1 MVFASYCTRAIPC
14 KGGFTMDHR
23 ARIQRIDIERH
34 AQGLTIRQLADMCQ
48 LSASTVSR
56 TLSRKTDPTEYTMH
70 AMEESLGITDS
81 KAEDPAVAALPDDP
95 IVERY
100 INLQDIRIAWL
111 RAFYNRELAEK
122 DRWIHFLII
131 LCLLLVFLLLIF
143 CFIMES
149 PI

>member
-1 MVFASYCTRAIPC
+1 
-14 KGGFTMDHR
+14 MDHR

-34 AQGLTIRQLADMCQ
+34 AQGLTIQQLADMCQ

-70 AMEESLGITDS
+70 AMEESLGISDS
-81 KAEDPAVAALPDDP
+81 KAEDPAAAALPDDP
-95 IVERY
+95 VVESY
-100 INLQDIRIAWL
+100 IHLQDIRVARL

-131 LCLLLVFLLLIF
+131 LCLLLVSLLLIF

>member
-1 MVFASYCTRAIPC
+1 
-14 KGGFTMDHR
+14 MDNR

-34 AQGLTIRQLADMCQ
+34 DQGLTIQQFADMCQ

-56 TLSRKTDPTEYTMH
+56 TLSGKTDPTEYTMH
-70 AMEESLGITDS
+70 AMEEALGVTDS
-81 KAEDPAVAALPDDP
+81 KAEDPAVSALPDDP
-95 IVERY
+95 VVARY
-100 INLQDIRIAWL
+100 IHLQDIRVARL

-131 LCLLLVFLLLIF
+131 LCLLLVFLLLVF

>member
-1 MVFASYCTRAIPC
+1 
-14 KGGFTMDHR
+14 MDNR
-23 ARIQRIDIERH
+23 ARVQRIDIERH
-34 AQGLTIRQLADMCQ
+34 AQGLSIQQLADMCQ
-48 LSASTVSR
+48 ISASTVSR

-70 AMEESLGITDS
+70 AMEESLGISDS
-81 KAEDPAVAALPDDP
+81 KAEDPVAAALPDDT

-100 INLQDIRIAWL
+100 INLQDIRISRL

-131 LCLLLVFLLLIF
+131 LCLLLVSILLVF

>member
-1 MVFASYCTRAIPC
+1 
-14 KGGFTMDHR
+14 MDHR

-34 AQGLTIRQLADMCQ
+34 AQGLTIQQLADMCQ
-48 LSASTVSR
+48 ISASTVSR

-81 KAEDPAVAALPDDP
+81 KAEDPAAALPDDP
-95 IVERY
+95 IVESY
-100 INLQDIRIAWL
+100 IHLQDIRVARL

-131 LCLLLVFLLLIF
+131 LCLLLVSLLLIF

>member
-1 MVFASYCTRAIPC
+1 
-14 KGGFTMDHR
+14 MDNR

-34 AQGLTIRQLADMCQ
+34 DHGLPIQQLADMCQ

-56 TLSRKTDPTEYTMH
+56 ALSRKTDPTEYTMH

-81 KAEDPAVAALPDDP
+81 KAEDPAVSALPDDP
-95 IVERY
+95 VVVRY
-100 INLQDIRIAWL
+100 IHLQDIRVARL

-131 LCLLLVFLLLIF
+131 LCLLLVFLLLVF

-149 PI
+149 HI

>member
-1 MVFASYCTRAIPC
+1 
-14 KGGFTMDHR
+14 MDNR

-34 AQGLTIRQLADMCQ
+34 AQGLTIQQLADMCQ

-56 TLSRKTDPTEYTMH
+56 TLSRKTDPTEYTMR

-81 KAEDPAVAALPDDP
+81 KAEDPAAALPDDP
-95 IVERY
+95 VVASY
-100 INLQDIRIAWL
+100 IHLQDIRVARL

-131 LCLLLVFLLLIF
+131 LCLLLVSLLLVF

>member
-1 MVFASYCTRAIPC
+1 
-14 KGGFTMDHR
+14 MDNR

-34 AQGLTIRQLADMCQ
+34 AQGLSIQQLADMCQ

-81 KAEDPAVAALPDDP
+81 KAEDPAAAALPDDP
-95 IVERY
+95 VVASY
-100 INLQDIRIAWL
+100 IHLQDICVARL

-131 LCLLLVFLLLIF
+131 LCLLLVSLFLIF

-149 PI
+149 LI

>member
-1 MVFASYCTRAIPC
+1 
-14 KGGFTMDHR
+14 MDNR

-34 AQGLTIRQLADMCQ
+34 DHGLTIQQLADMCQ

-56 TLSRKTDPTEYTMH
+56 ALSRKTDPTEYTMH

-81 KAEDPAVAALPDDP
+81 KAEDPAVSALPDDP
-95 IVERY
+95 VVVRY
-100 INLQDIRIAWL
+100 IHLQDIRVARL

-131 LCLLLVFLLLIF
+131 LCLLLVFLLLVF

-149 PI
+149 HI

>member
-1 MVFASYCTRAIPC
+1 
-14 KGGFTMDHR
+14 MDHR

-70 AMEESLGITDS
+70 AMEESLGISDS
-81 KAEDPAVAALPDDP
+81 KAEDPAAAALPDDP
-95 IVERY
+95 VVASY
-100 INLQDIRIAWL
+100 IHLQDIRVARL

-131 LCLLLVFLLLIF
+131 LCLLLVSLLLIF

>member
-1 MVFASYCTRAIPC
+1 
-14 KGGFTMDHR
+14 MDNR

-34 AQGLTIRQLADMCQ
+34 DQGLTIQQLADMCQ

-56 TLSRKTDPTEYTMH
+56 ALSRKTDPTEYTMH
-70 AMEESLGITDS
+70 PMEESLGITDS
-81 KAEDPAVAALPDDP
+81 KAEDPAVSALPDDP
-95 IVERY
+95 VVVRY
-100 INLQDIRIAWL
+100 IHLQDIRVARL

-131 LCLLLVFLLLIF
+131 LCLLLVFLLLVF

-149 PI
+149 LI

>member
-1 MVFASYCTRAIPC
+1 
-14 KGGFTMDHR
+14 MDNR
-23 ARIQRIDIERH
+23 SRIQRIDIERH
-34 AQGLTIRQLADMCQ
+34 DQGLTIQQLADMCQ

-56 TLSRKTDPTEYTMH
+56 TLSGKTAPTEYTIH
-70 AMEESLGITDS
+70 AMEDSLGITDS
-81 KAEDPAVAALPDDP
+81 KTEDPAVSALPDDP
-95 IVERY
+95 VVARY
-100 INLQDIRIAWL
+100 IHLQDIRVARL

-131 LCLLLVFLLLIF
+131 LCLLLVFLLLVF

>member
-1 MVFASYCTRAIPC
+1 ME
-14 KGGFTMDHR
+14 HR

-34 AQGLTIRQLADMCQ
+34 DQGLTIQQLADMCQ
-48 LSASTVSR
+48 ISASTVSR
-56 TLSRKTDPTEYTMH
+56 TLSGKTDPTEYTMH
-70 AMEESLGITDS
+70 AMEESLGISDS
-81 KAEDPAVAALPDDP
+81 KAEDPVAAALLDDP
-95 IVERY
+95 MVERY
-100 INLQDIRIAWL
+100 IHLQDIRIARL

-131 LCLLLVFLLLIF
+131 LCILMVFLLLVF

>member
-1 MVFASYCTRAIPC
+1 
-14 KGGFTMDHR
+14 MDHSD
-23 ARIQRIDIERH
+23 RIQRIDTERH
-34 AQGLTIRQLADMCQ
+34 AQGLTIQQLADMCQ
-48 LSASTVSR
+48 ISASTVSR
-56 TLSRKTDPTEYTMH
+56 TLSGKTDPTEYTIN

-131 LCLLLVFLLLIF
+131 LCLLLVSLLLIF

>member
-1 MVFASYCTRAIPC
+1 
-14 KGGFTMDHR
+14 MDNR

-34 AQGLTIRQLADMCQ
+34 DQGLTIQQLADMCQ

-56 TLSRKTDPTEYTMH
+56 ALSRKTDPTEYTMH
-70 AMEESLGITDS
+70 PMEESLGITDS
-81 KAEDPAVAALPDDP
+81 KAEDPAVSALPDDP
-95 IVERY
+95 VVVRY
-100 INLQDIRIAWL
+100 IHLQDIRVARL

-131 LCLLLVFLLLIF
+131 LCLLLVFLLLVF

-149 PI
+149 HI

>member
-1 MVFASYCTRAIPC
+1 
-14 KGGFTMDHR
+14 MDHR

-34 AQGLTIRQLADMCQ
+34 AQGLSIQQLADMCQ
-48 LSASTVSR
+48 ISASTVSR

-81 KAEDPAVAALPDDP
+81 KTEDPAVSSLPDDP
-95 IVERY
+95 VVARY
-100 INLQDIRIAWL
+100 IHLQDIRVARL

-131 LCLLLVFLLLIF
+131 LCLLLVFLLLVF